1 MLYKLAKSVLFQMQP
16 ETAHH
21 LIMENLDW
29 VTSFG
34 LHKLLTHTPPEDPVE
49 VMGIRFPNTI
59 GLAAGMDKDGERV
72 SAFGA
77 LGFGHVEIG
86 TITPLAQPGNA
97 KPRCFR
103 VIPAEGII
111 NRMGFNNEGCD
122 KVLKNLK
129 SADAFKLRGGVLG
142 INIGKNAVTP
152 IENAVSDY
160 RICLQKTYA
169 KADYIAVNISSP
181 NTKNLRTLQG
191 DKPLCELLEAL
202 KTEREKIMETQGL
215 AYKPIAVKLAPHL
228 DNDAILR
235 AVDHIVSYGMDA
247 VIATNLTSVFTM
259 TRACLRPMIKARYG
273 RIINMSSV
281 VAQMGNAGQA
291 NYAAAK
297 AGIIG
302 MSKSVAQEVASRG
315 ITVNCITPG
324 FIETD
329 MTKALPEET
338 RKALSERIPAKRLG
352 QTDDIAGAV
361 LFLASD
367 LAGYVTGAVLPVNGG
382 LFMG

>member
-1 MLYKLAKSVLFQMQP
+1 MVG
-16 ETAHH
+16 TA
-21 LIMENLDW
+21 
-29 VTSFG
+29 TSEKG
-34 LHKLLTHTPPEDPVE
+34 AE
-49 VMGIRFPNTI
+49 
-59 GLAAGMDKDGERV
+59 AV
-72 SAFGA
+72 SAA
-77 LGFGHVEIG
+77 LGEKGRGIVLNV
-86 TITPLAQPGNA
+86 TDRAA
-97 KPRCFR
+97 C
-103 VIPAEGII
+103 AEA
-111 NRMGFNNEGCD
+111 
-122 KVLKNLK
+122 V
-129 SADAFKLRGGVLG
+129 
-142 INIGKNAVTP
+142 NAVVTEFGR
-152 IENAVSDY
+152 IDILVNNAGITRDMLAMRLSDE
-160 RICLQKTYA
+160 
-169 KADYIAVNISSP
+169 DW
-181 NTKNLRTLQG
+181 
-191 DKPLCELLEAL
+191 
-202 KTEREKIMETQGL
+202 
-215 AYKPIAVKLAPHL
+215 
-228 DNDAILR
+228 
-235 AVDHIVSYGMDA
+235 DA